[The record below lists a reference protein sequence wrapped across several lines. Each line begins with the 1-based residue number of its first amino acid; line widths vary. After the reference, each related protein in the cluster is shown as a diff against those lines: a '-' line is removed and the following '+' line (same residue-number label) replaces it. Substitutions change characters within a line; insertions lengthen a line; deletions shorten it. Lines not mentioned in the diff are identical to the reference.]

1 LRIVLS
7 PYLVRAEHDEPDL
20 GALTGHELRWMRTL
34 HVLRP
39 RSFRWIFL
47 SFSLPLAVIGI
58 ALSAAQP
65 AWSTAAWTMFW
76 TAVTARLLL
85 HFLHRLRGEHPLWT
99 DFWLLPARELLICWV
114 WCRSFFHSRVTWR
127 GIEFDVGADG
137 VMRRPP

>member
-1 LRIVLS
+1 
-7 PYLVRAEHDEPDL
+7 
-20 GALTGHELRWMRTL
+20 
-34 HVLRP
+34 
-39 RSFRWIFL
+39 
-47 SFSLPLAVIGI
+47 
-58 ALSAAQP
+58 
-65 AWSTAAWTMFW
+65 MFW